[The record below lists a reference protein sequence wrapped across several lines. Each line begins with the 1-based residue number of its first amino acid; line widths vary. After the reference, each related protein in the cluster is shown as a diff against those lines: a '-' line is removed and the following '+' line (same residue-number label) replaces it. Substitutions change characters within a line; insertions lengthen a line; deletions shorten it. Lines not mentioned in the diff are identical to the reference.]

1 MKKRQFTRAARCA
14 ARCAACCALSVVLA
28 ASLGGCAAAS
38 AASSSDAASAS
49 DVAVTS
55 AAAFASTDDLN
66 AYDLEYSNRDL
77 DASYDA
83 TQATYITLADNAS
96 SAETNAHE
104 SASGVSISGNDVTI
118 TQAGTYVLNGNLTD
132 GCVYVNIDEEEK
144 CQLVLNGVSISNS
157 DGPCIYV
164 MAADKTF
171 ITLADGTQNTL
182 VDGADYVLD
191 EEEEP
196 TATIFSKD
204 DLTLNGTGALN
215 ITGNYR
221 HAVRSKDDLVITGG
235 AYVINAVEDALSG
248 KDCLKICGGTF
259 DITCGEDA
267 LKSTNDSEEGRGF
280 VTIDG
285 GDFTISAGDDAVHA
299 ETLMRITAGT
309 VDVLTCYEGYEGA
322 VVRIDGGTT
331 SIVSSDDGIN
341 AANGSSS
348 EGGMPMGGGGRVGA
362 GGPDAGAGDIA
373 GASEAAGAGDDADAG
388 AVPGVSE
395 GTSAGAS
402 TCKVVVTGGTTY
414 VSAGGDGVDS
424 NGSVEVSGGVL
435 MVEGPTS
442 NADSFFDY
450 DSSATITGGTV
461 LMVGSTGMAQSFSG
475 GTQAFAMASASG
487 SAGQTVILQ
496 DAQGN
501 EVASF
506 AATKN
511 FQVVLASAHAAA
523 GGDTLTVKI
532 GSTETALTASTTA
545 TDSGFG
551 AGGGAGGGMGGDMGG
566 GRGGDRGGN
575 RS

>member
-341 AANGSSS
+341 AANGSLS
-348 EGGMPMGGGGRVGA
+348 EGGMPMGGGGRGGA

>member
-1 MKKRQFTRAARCA
+1 MKKRQFTRTAAGA
-14 ARCAACCALSVVLA
+14 VCCALSVVLA
-28 ASLGGCAAAS
+28 ASLGGCGAAS
-38 AASSSDAASAS
+38 AANASDAASAS
-49 DVAVTS
+49 DVAVAS
-55 AAAFASTDDLN
+55 AAVSAATDDLS
-66 AYDLEYSNRDL
+66 AYDLEYSKRDL

-83 TQATYITLADNAS
+83 AQATYITLADNAS
-96 SAETNAHE
+96 SAETYTHE

-118 TQAGTYVLNGNLTD
+118 TQAGTYVLSGSLTD
-132 GCVYVNIDEEEK
+132 GCVFVNIDKEEK
-144 CQLVLNGVSISNS
+144 CQLVLNGVSIINS

-182 VDGADYVLD
+182 VDGADYVLNED
-191 EEEEP
+191 EEP

-235 AYVINAVEDALSG
+235 TYVINAVEDALNG
-248 KDCLKICGGTF
+248 KDCLKICDGTF

-267 LKSTNDSEEGRGF
+267 LKSSNDSEEGRGF
-280 VTIDG
+280 VSIDG

-309 VDVLTCYEGYEGA
+309 VNVLACYEGYEGT
-322 VVRIDGGTT
+322 VVRIDGGST
-331 SIVSSDDGIN
+331 SIVASDDGIN
-341 AANGSSS
+341 AASGSSS
-348 EGGMPMGGGGRVGA
+348 EGGMSMGGEGRGGV
-362 GGPDAGAGDIA
+362 GGPGTGAAPGDAGA
-373 GASEAAGAGDDADAG
+373 
-388 AVPGVSE
+388 
-395 GTSAGAS
+395 TAS
-402 TCKVVVTGGTTY
+402 TCRVVVTGGTTY
-414 VSAGGDGVDS
+414 VSAGGDGIDS

-435 MVEGPTS
+435 IMEGPTS

-487 SAGQTVILQ
+487 SAGQTVVLL

-506 AATKN
+506 TATKN
-511 FQVVLASAHAAA
+511 FQMVLASADGAAE
-523 GGDTLTVKI
+523 GDTLTVKI
-532 GSTETALTASTTA
+532 GSTETALTASTT
-545 TDSGFG
+545 TTTSGLG
-551 AGGGAGGGMGGDMGG
+551 AGGGMGG
-566 GRGGDRGGN
+566 GRGGDRAGDMAAGGDRGGDMAAGAPGAGGGAPGN